1 MTIKITNRR
10 TGKTIFE
17 AEADNLRDAVVL
29 AVKAGASLRGAD
41 LSRADLSWAGLSG
54 ANLSEADLT
63 GADLSGAKLNKLEHD
78 GDE

>member
-1 MTIKITNRR
+1 MN
-10 TGKTIFE
+10 
-17 AEADNLRDAVVL
+17 AEKLSEI
-29 AVKAGASLRGAD
+29 VKRHKKWLNNEDGGERAYLRGAD
-41 LSRADLSWAGLSG
+41 LSD